1 MKKSLKTTSKQK
13 KQCPNTTLAK
23 KPLKKAIKV
32 VEKPLKKQVIPD
44 LFEEVQYYNE
54 FDEEIS
60 TKSKIYDLFSLRIEK
75 NKSNGK
81 IRYHCKIK
89 CVYLHKKHEYNK
101 EVTTSNEVIWF
112 FGNCSAVKKL
122 YKKAKISTKIKI

>member
-1 MKKSLKTTSKQK
+1 MKKSLKTTSKKK
-13 KQCPNTTLAK
+13 KQCPNTISKK
-23 KPLKKAIKV
+23 KPLKKEIKAV
-32 VEKPLKKQVIPD
+32 KKPLKKQVEPD
-44 LFEEVQYYNE
+44 VFEEIQYYNE

-60 TKSKIYDLFSLRIEK
+60 TKSKIYDLFSLKIEK

-81 IRYHCKIK
+81 VRYHCKIK
-89 CVYLHKKHEYNK
+89 CVYPNKKQEYNK